1 MTVTGKRALVT
12 AGSSG
17 IGAAVAASLRAG
29 GAEVFITGTRPH
41 TADVARDLGAAG
53 WAIADFT
60 MPGAA
65 TGAVRSALDTLGGV
79 DILVSNTG
87 GSRAAPAT
95 ELAQADWESAY
106 RLILDSAISLTNAV
120 LPGMLASEW
129 GRLIYLTSVG
139 VVRPLPRLHTSN
151 VMRAGVAALARSLA
165 GEVAPNGITT
175 HVIAPAHVDTTRRRA
190 LVAAAA
196 TSAGTSVEETERR
209 QLAAELPVGRW
220 GRPEEVGELV
230 AYLCSERASFQ
241 TGSTHVVD
249 GGMTSI

>member
-1 MTVTGKRALVT
+1 MTVKGKRALVT

-29 GAEVFITGTRPH
+29 GAEVFITGTGPH
-41 TADVARDLGAAG
+41 TGNVARDLGAAG

-60 MPGAA
+60 TPGTA
-65 TGAVRSALDTLGGV
+65 TGAVQAALETLGGV

-87 GSRAAPAT
+87 GSRAARAT
-95 ELAQADWESAY
+95 DLTPADWDSAY
-106 RLILDSAISLTNAV
+106 RLILESAIALTNAA

-165 GEVAPNGITT
+165 GEVAPHGITT
-175 HVIAPAHVDTTRRRA
+175 HVIAPAHVDTSRRRA

-196 TSAGTSVEETERR
+196 SASGSSIAETEQR
-209 QLAAELPVGRW
+209 QLAEELPVGRW
-220 GRPEEVGELV
+220 GRPEEIGDLV
-230 AYLCSERASFQ
+230 AYLCSENAGYQ